1 MRGFTVF
8 GDGRVD
14 AIEPTTRAI
23 RRRFLAAVTM
33 VTLVSPGVASA
44 ECGGQPGG
52 LSGFFSSLLDIFRAT
67 KIKFD
72 GTRNGVAYTGEI
84 EVKDASCGST
94 TLTVRTAVAATA
106 GAEGTRG
113 PVGGGANVR
122 AGAAS
127 EYELTLP
134 NEAWANTTAP
144 PNPFDPASL
153 PPGGSMVFRREYFA
167 SMGLEANYRALVA
180 ASGYEEGA
188 GVVVGVQRN
197 ADGTTRLM
205 VGPYT
210 VVKNEF
216 MVGVGRGELKIGIGR
231 DDKLENGRLRSW
243 TFDPSKPEDVRAY
256 QLALA
261 QSAAIGAVP
270 FADRPSDTVEY
281 ITYESLAGIRVQ
293 AGPISFGGNW
303 GQSNGDVR
311 VVTRPDG
318 SSSYEALAN
327 YNGTILTVSREFDP
341 SGRQIGEDKI
351 NVAFTRMSD
360 WDAYMLDVATG
371 GAQLGDNNWRG
382 RYPGGMK
389 LEFNQ
394 ANWQQWRDRARAYVN
409 DPRRLGSPPAH
420 IQLIADAQSPMDV
433 ARALYT
439 VGSGPYTRTFED
451 LMMLAAHDPQRGMG
465 DVRPLP
471 GAAGRGCPN
480 ATGGSGDLAAD
491 AQRRAQ
497 GVATRWCGTNV
508 QLGAMTA
515 AVAGP
520 TSPGNAGTAQGAGIL
535 RD

>member
-1 MRGFTVF
+1 MKAFAMFRDRGVVAVESS
-8 GDGRVD
+8 G
-14 AIEPTTRAI
+14 RAI
-23 RRRFLAAVTM
+23 RRRFLATACVL
-33 VTLVSPGVASA
+33 TLLAPGVASA
-44 ECGGQPGG
+44 ECGQPSGG
-52 LSGFFSSLLDIFRAT
+52 LSGFLDSLMSIFRSS

-72 GTRNGVAYTGEI
+72 AKRNGVAYTGEI

-94 TLTVRTAVAATA
+94 TLTVRTAVAAQA

-113 PVGGGANVR
+113 PVGGAVDVR
-122 AGAAS
+122 AGAAN

-134 NEAWANTTAP
+134 NAAWATTTAP

-153 PPGGSMVFRREYFA
+153 PPGGSMVFRREYFV
-167 SMGLEANYRALVA
+167 SMGLEANYKALVA
-180 ASGYEEGA
+180 AAGYEEGA
-188 GVVVGVQRN
+188 GVVVAVQRGE
-197 ADGTTRLM
+197 DGRTRLM

-216 MVGVGRGELKIGIGR
+216 MVGLGKGELKVGLGR

-256 QLALA
+256 QIALA
-261 QSAAIGAVP
+261 QGATIGAVP
-270 FADRPSDTVEY
+270 FTSRPSDTVEY

-293 AGPISFGGNW
+293 AGPLSFGGNW

-318 SSSYEALAN
+318 SKTYEALAN
-327 YNGTILTVSREFDP
+327 YNGTILTISKEFDP

-371 GAQLGDNNWRG
+371 GAQPGDNGWKG

-389 LEFNQ
+389 LELNN
-394 ANWQQWRDRARAYVN
+394 ANWQEWRDRARAFVN
-409 DPRRLGSPPAH
+409 DPKRIGSPPVH
-420 IQLIADAQSPMDV
+420 IQMIADAKGPLDV
-433 ARALYT
+433 AMALYR
-439 VGSGPYTRTFED
+439 VGSGPYTNTFQD
-451 LMMLAAHDPQRGMG
+451 LFMLSTHGPGGFG

-471 GAAGRGCPN
+471 GAAGKGCPN
-480 ATGGSGDLAAD
+480 ATGGTGDAAAD
-491 AQRRAQ
+491 AQTRAQ
-497 GVATRWCGTNV
+497 QVATRWCGSNV
-508 QLGAMTA
+508 DLNSLTA

-520 TSPGNAGTAQGAGIL
+520 TAPLDANTAQGAGIA